1 VADGE
6 APTLQKAFMPFA
18 CCFCFGAGLFAPKQ
32 KATFFYNAPEK
43 RTTSA
48 NIKRFFCQGSPQ
60 AIHLPLTYKKLF
72 MLYVRA
78 SWRGGF
84 AGARAKQF

>member
-32 KATFFYNAPEK
+32 KATFCYNAPEK
-43 RTTSA
+43 RAFFA
-48 NIKRFFCQGSPQ
+48 NTKR
-60 AIHLPLTYKKLF
+60 KK
-72 MLYVRA
+72 
-78 SWRGGF
+78 GQ
-84 AGARAKQF
+84 GARSDLQSP